1 MFSIRV
7 GGPSD
12 SDELYQRTLELLEY
26 HGVPG
31 DQTQMSPSTFLQ
43 LQKEDFLQILV
54 LTCIDPS
61 HEASPKL
68 VGYASFMSEFDM
80 LFGGH
85 GLLLDHFFIQEAYR
99 GKGQGRRLLK
109 AVCEAAQFQQA
120 KYLKLYF
127 KDGLRLDKFYEHF
140 GFSNLTKSPPYMH
153 YFEIYGHKEIQRCLR
168 IKMKKVVSNACRKS
182 RIEKGADLG
191 TGNLAWQFE
200 LPSRLQEDEDSSA
213 GPCYLLSFKL
223 PHPIEKASH
232 SPPDGVLIILLR
244 APGGDSR
251 ISTLQDVL
259 DAVNLPIHSGPE
271 VLWSRVAKSKLYL
284 LNGVRCCA
292 FVEKPA
298 FCGWLGKMVTFCD
311 FVGDLSILC
320 EEVFVDRV
328 KHWALRWSELM
339 GVNFEVPVPD
349 PQNHDHYAGQS
360 YRPLLKILRN
370 LRVSD
375 SSQRDGWNAA
385 LLEEEDLQ
393 AILMGPG
400 DRSQQ

>member
-7 GGPSD
+7 GDLSD

-31 DQTQMSPSTFLQ
+31 DQTQMSRSAFMQ

-54 LTCIDPS
+54 LTCIDPA

-68 VGYASFMSEFDM
+68 VGYASFIPEFDM

-99 GKGQGRRLLK
+99 SKGQGRRLLK

-140 GFSNLTKSPPYMH
+140 GFRNLTKSPPNMH

-168 IKMKKVVSNACRKS
+168 IKMKKVVSNVCRKS
-182 RIEKGADLG
+182 RLEKGADLG
-191 TGNLAWQFE
+191 EGNLAWQFA
-200 LPSRLQEDEDSSA
+200 LPLRLQDDEECSR
-213 GPCYLLSFKL
+213 PCYLLSFKL
-223 PHPIEKASH
+223 PHPLDKGTH
-232 SPPDGVLIILLR
+232 SPPEGDLIILLR
-244 APGGDSR
+244 APCDSR
-251 ISTLQDVL
+251 MSTLEDLL

-271 VLWSRVAKSKLYL
+271 VLWDRVAKSKVYL

-292 FVEKPA
+292 FVEKPS

-328 KHWALRWSELM
+328 KHWALHWSELM

-349 PQNHDHYAGQS
+349 PGSPDSTNHT

-370 LRVSD
+370 LRVPD

-385 LLEEEDLQ
+385 LLDEEYIQ
-393 AILMGPG
+393 AILA
-400 DRSQQ
+400 S